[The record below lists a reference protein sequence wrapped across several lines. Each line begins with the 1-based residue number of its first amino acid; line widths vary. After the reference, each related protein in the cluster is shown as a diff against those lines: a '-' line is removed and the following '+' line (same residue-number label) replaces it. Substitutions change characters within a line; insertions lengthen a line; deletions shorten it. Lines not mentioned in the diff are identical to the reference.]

1 MTSYYIISYN
11 CVNRIMAGGM
21 ASKATRNRGT
31 VQPGGH
37 ATLPA
42 AARPVPAVGLG
53 QLLREADLTFNRAL
67 RGELA
72 RHDVTFS
79 QFQHL
84 WQLWRE
90 DGLAQFELSRRIGIE
105 TASSTAAID
114 QLERL
119 GLIRRRRDSADRRRV
134 IVTLTEAGRKLEGP
148 LDGCAI
154 AVNKRARSH
163 ISKEEIAALF
173 DTVKKIIAN
182 LREK

>member
-1 MTSYYIISYN
+1 MN
-11 CVNRIMAGGM
+11 QVVRAAERMLP
-21 ASKATRNRGT
+21 ASLAN
-31 VQPGGH
+31 
-37 ATLPA
+37 PA
-42 AARPVPAVGLG
+42 AAIARKIPLPRL
-53 QLLREADLTFNRAL
+53 ENRL
-67 RGELA
+67 
-72 RHDVTFS
+72 VC
-79 QFQHL
+79 
-84 WQLWRE
+84 
-90 DGLAQFELSRRIGIE
+90 LAQFELSRRIGIE

-148 LDGCAI
+148 LDGCAV